1 MNWSDPNWI
10 SAIGSLLAVI
20 ASLWIA
26 FWSIKHAY
34 KQSDHA
40 RYSSAMPVL
49 VIGEADEILH
59 PLYLDEDNPP
69 LADLPLSTRYG
80 KWTGDSRAVMMKN
93 VGTGI
98 AFNIVSVVYGTKSLD
113 KHIEFKLGCLGVDH
127 SWRCLY
133 EPLYQVDGSLYVREH
148 TEIGGYSFYASSA
161 SGDSFLENYG
171 FRRESEPLDENSDSL
186 VDGNCY
192 SSDFRSFHK
201 PSLCLARVVTT
212 YHDIFKRKHAS
223 IFDVDLDNNWTMCAV
238 LEDIPYD
245 LYDLEKLKYP
255 VLKLSLFNRFKNGK

>member
-1 MNWSDPNWI
+1 MVWSDPNWI

-20 ASLWIA
+20 TSLWIA

-49 VIGEADEILH
+49 IIGEAD
-59 PLYLDEDNPP
+59 PLPDPDLTDEDPP
-69 LADLPLSTRYG
+69 LIDLPLSTRYW

-98 AFNIVSVVYGTKSLD
+98 AFNIVSVIYGKKSLD
-113 KHIEFKLGCLGVDH
+113 KHIEFKLGCLGVNH

-133 EPLYQVDGSLYVREH
+133 ESLYNVDGSLYVREH
-148 TEIGGYSFYASSA
+148 TEIGGYSFYAPSET
-161 SGDSFLENYG
+161 GDSFLENYG
-171 FRRESEPLDENSDSL
+171 SRRKSEPLDEASGSL

-245 LYDLEKLKYP
+245 LYDLEKLKSP
-255 VLKLSLFNRFKNGK
+255 VLKLLLFNRLKNGK